1 MVEVETVVLALVL
14 VAAGALYFFLVEQ
27 PKKQQLLDAQRLK
40 QKVAEQNAER
50 AAAAKKPKAKAK
62 RVDAVAEKK
71 KLQGHHAD
79 HDATSSEPEHP
90 LNLHVLRGHKYAVT
104 AAAYSPNGRFI
115 ATASTDRT
123 IRLYPRETLHDK
135 SARPQTIT
143 IEYDHVTAMTF
154 SCDGKTLVVVTEGG
168 LLKMYR
174 TFDPLFVLTVS
185 VLTKSSFCVN
195 VLICSQR
202 SCASSQSSWS
212 SSQLRIRRTC
222 TRCS

>member
-14 VAAGALYFFLVEQ
+14 VAAGALYFFLVEK

-50 AAAAKKPKAKAK
+50 AAAAKKPKGKAK
-62 RVDAVAEKK
+62 RVDVLAEKK
-71 KLQGHHAD
+71 KQQSHAD
-79 HDATSSEPEHP
+79 SDAASLVPEHP

-123 IRLYPRETLHDK
+123 IRLYLRETLHDK
-135 SARPQTIT
+135 NARPQHIT

-174 TFDPLFVLTVS
+174 TFVESPYVPCFPLC
-185 VLTKSSFCVN
+185 FCW
-195 VLICSQR
+195 L
-202 SCASSQSSWS
+202 
-212 SSQLRIRRTC
+212 
-222 TRCS
+222 

>member
-1 MVEVETVVLALVL
+1 MVEVETVVLALAL

-40 QKVAEQNAER
+40 QRVAEQNAER
-50 AAAAKKPKAKAK
+50 AAAAKKPKAKTK
-62 RVDAVAEKK
+62 KVDAIAEKK
-71 KLQGHHAD
+71 KQQQQSHAGD
-79 HDATSSEPEHP
+79 GDATSLVLEHP

-135 SARPQTIT
+135 NARPQQIT

-174 TFDPLFVLTVS
+174 TFDPHAF
-185 VLTKSSFCVN
+185 
-195 VLICSQR
+195 Q
-202 SCASSQSSWS
+202 CAMLMMVDVWQ
-212 SSQLRIRRTC
+212 
-222 TRCS
+222 